1 MLAAKIYTTIWGKD
15 RQFWWFDEKTI
26 INIQF
31 GIITF
36 CLFYF
41 PFWEFLR
48 HGIKFSIW
56 IFWGV
61 CIWSREF
68 LGFKEDPR
76 AFLVLI
82 FAPFYHP
89 LTSTLEYPMG
99 IKDMVGGGGGGGLFK
114 PNYTFP
120 KTVFCCLWLWR
131 LYICFDV
138 GYNVRYYCITI

>member
-26 INIQF
+26 ITIQF
-31 GIITF
+31 GIIIF

-41 PFWEFLR
+41 PFWKFLR

-61 CIWSREF
+61 CIWFREF
-68 LGFKEDPR
+68 LGFKENPR

-99 IKDMVGGGGGGGLFK
+99 IKDMGGGEGVYSNQITLS
-114 PNYTFP
+114 P
-120 KTVFCCLWLWR
+120 KQSFVVFDYGD
-131 LYICFDV
+131 YI
-138 GYNVRYYCITI
+138 YALM

>member
-31 GIITF
+31 GIIIF

-41 PFWEFLR
+41 PFWKFLR
-48 HGIKFSIW
+48 RGIKFSIW

-68 LGFKEDPR
+68 LGFKENPR

-99 IKDMVGGGGGGGLFK
+99 IKDMVGGRGAFQTKLHV
-114 PNYTFP
+114 P
-120 KTVFCCLWLWR
+120 KNSLLLSLIMET
-131 LYICFDV
+131 ICFDG

>member
-31 GIITF
+31 GIIIF

-41 PFWEFLR
+41 PFWKFLR

-68 LGFKEDPR
+68 LGFKENPR

-99 IKDMVGGGGGGGLFK
+99 IKDMVEGKGAFQTKLHV
-114 PNYTFP
+114 PQNSLLLSLIMET
-120 KTVFCCLWLWR
+120 
-131 LYICFDV
+131 ICFDV